1 MKQGVVSSKKLF
13 RRLDVKYHFN
23 ENKEIDNYDK
33 LCDLKELIVRDPNC
47 YGFRY
52 SSVGI
57 PMIRISDIGNPFIN
71 YDNVAYVNERIHNK
85 YKKTQLQK
93 FDILMSVRGVSI
105 GKIGIF
111 MGEYSEANISAN
123 LIIIRLKNP
132 SYAPYVAMSL
142 ISSVGQSQISR
153 SIGGGSKPT
162 ITSGFIDEIEIPTP
176 PEEVLKNINQ
186 LFFEAFNQRG
196 LAKESTEIIDSV
208 FDELFKYEDNK
219 KSVSYTKNI
228 LDNNRWDSHY
238 HNPKYINTRRKVDAE
253 NAKYLKNLVTEV
265 TESVDKLHE
274 DKVGYIEI
282 SNVNN
287 RTGRINGIKFDY
299 INKLPKN
306 GKIILKDEDILI
318 SKVRPYRGSIA
329 IYKEYS
335 AELCTAS
342 KSAFVVIRAEEFM
355 YSYYLTAFLRYRLGL
370 DQIVMNQSGTT
381 YPTVKPE
388 EIMNVKV
395 ILLEDMKMKEINEIY
410 RKNIDSKY
418 HEEKNIQSIIEL
430 LESSFS

>member
-1 MKQGVVSSKKLF
+1 
-13 RRLDVKYHFN
+13 
-23 ENKEIDNYDK
+23 
-33 LCDLKELIVRDPNC
+33 
-47 YGFRY
+47 
-52 SSVGI
+52 
-57 PMIRISDIGNPFIN
+57 
-71 YDNVAYVNERIHNK
+71 
-85 YKKTQLQK
+85 
-93 FDILMSVRGVSI
+93 
-105 GKIGIF
+105 
-111 MGEYSEANISAN
+111 
-123 LIIIRLKNP
+123 
-132 SYAPYVAMSL
+132 
-142 ISSVGQSQISR
+142 
-153 SIGGGSKPT
+153 
-162 ITSGFIDEIEIPTP
+162 
-176 PEEVLKNINQ
+176 
-186 LFFEAFNQRG
+186 
-196 LAKESTEIIDSV
+196 
-208 FDELFKYEDNK
+208 
-219 KSVSYTKNI
+219 TKNI

-355 YSYYLTAFLRYRLGL
+355 YPYYLTAFLRYRLGL